1 MSSPSE
7 EIDKLRDIITTAN
20 RLYYA
25 GKQTGVTDRDFDRL
39 MERLSRLEIDNPE
52 LDRPDSPTHTVGH

>member
-1 MSSPSE
+1 MTPDE
-7 EIDKLRDIITTAN
+7 EARYLRAILTTAN

-25 GKQTGVTDRDFDRL
+25 GKDTGISDREFDRH
-39 MERLSRLEIDNPE
+39 MNRLEQLERDHPD